1 MAVHKKRYAMVVD
14 LRRCIGCQTCQVVCK
29 NENEV
34 PLGVWRS
41 WVKQVEK
48 GETPFVRKSF
58 VPSLCNNCNEPICVT
73 VCPVK
78 ASYQRE
84 DGIVMI
90 DPHLCIGCRYCMAAC
105 PYDVRF
111 VHPVKKVVDKCYW
124 CVHRLDRGLLPAC
137 VEACPAGALIFGD
150 MNDHT
155 SEVFQLTRINPVQ
168 RLKPEMATFPQTY
181 YIGLDNEAADARG
194 GAEWKASE

>member
-1 MAVHKKRYAMVVD
+1 MSVHKKRYAMVVD

-29 NENEV
+29 NENGV

-41 WVKQVEK
+41 WVKQIEK
-48 GETPFVRKSF
+48 GETPCVRNSF
-58 VPSLCNNCNEPICVT
+58 VPSLCNNCKRPICVT

-84 DGIVMI
+84 DGIVEI

-111 VHPVKKVVDKCYW
+111 IHPIHKVADKCNW
-124 CVHRLDRGLLPAC
+124 CAHRIDRGLVPAC
-137 VEACPAGALIFGD
+137 VEACVAGALIFGD
-150 MNDHT
+150 INDRE
-155 SEVFQLTRINPVQ
+155 SEVFKLTHNNPVQ
-168 RLKPEMATFPQTY
+168 RMKPEMATFPQTY
-181 YIGLDNEAADARG
+181 YIGLDGDAVDARG